1 MKSFVNSLFVISVVV
16 ATCLY
21 ANVSIADQEAKVDGF
36 WLKQGLDACTKVYS
50 NGQVRDS
57 STAEDA
63 MRCLPVIS
71 WVMGYISAQWEN
83 NFLFDVQRKTTQKAK
98 DEHQKKEIKLY
109 EFAEMGGR
117 LHVPLYGLPYP
128 LPTEQVQLVLSK
140 YLNDHPEKLQDDAKT
155 IIRNA
160 LTEAFLAHAK

>member
-1 MKSFVNSLFVISVVV
+1 MKSFVNSLFVITVAI

-21 ANVSIADQEAKVDGF
+21 ANVSFADQEAKVDGF
-36 WLKQGLDACTKVYS
+36 WLKQGLDACSKVYS

-71 WVMGYISAQWEN
+71 WVMGYIAAQWEN
-83 NFLFDVQRKTTQKAK
+83 NFLFDMQRKATQNAK
-98 DEHQKKEIKLY
+98 DAHKKKEIKLY

-117 LHVPLYGLPYP
+117 FHVPLYGLPNP
-128 LPTEQVQLVLSK
+128 ISTEQVQLVLFK
-140 YLNDHPEKLQDDAKT
+140 YLNDHPEKLHDDPQT
-155 IIRNA
+155 IIKNA